1 MTADVGTFPRLQR
14 LIPEG
19 WVKQLSFTGER
30 LGAAQAKQLGLV
42 NDVFPSQDSLLQHV
56 MAVAAEI
63 ARKNPL
69 AVTGCKTM
77 INYGRDH
84 STADTLQFVGV
95 WNGGML
101 STAHVQEAAAAQ
113 AQKREARFEDLL
125 PVRTTPM

>member
-1 MTADVGTFPRLQR
+1 
-14 LIPEG
+14 
-19 WVKQLSFTGER
+19 VKQLAYTGER

-42 NDVFPSQDSLLQHV
+42 NDVFPTQEKLLEHV
-56 MAVAAEI
+56 MGVAAEI

-101 STAHVQEAAAAQ
+101 STAHVQEAATAQ
-113 AQKREARFEDLL
+113 AQKREAHFEDLL
-125 PVRTTPM
+125 PVRTSPM